1 MVFCFFAIQKLDH
14 LTDNKQI
21 STIQIPDSS
30 GTQIPAVHN
39 TENNILVHNIE
50 NNTRIITRI

>member
-1 MVFCFFAIQKLDH
+1 MFFAIQKLDH
-14 LTDNKQI
+14 LTDSKQI

-30 GTQIPAVHN
+30 GTQTPAVHN

-50 NNTRIITRI
+50 NNTHIITRI